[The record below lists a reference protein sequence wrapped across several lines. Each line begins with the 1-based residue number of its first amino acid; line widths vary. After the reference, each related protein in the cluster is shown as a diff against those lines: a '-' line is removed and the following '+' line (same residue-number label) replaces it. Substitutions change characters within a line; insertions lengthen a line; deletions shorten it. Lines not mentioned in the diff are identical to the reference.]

1 MKITLI
7 DDICDF
13 TLIECLKFYIVGMR
27 AIINDGKIIGF
38 ESEDENG
45 EKNQRVAYVNKQDRH
60 WGIDK

>member
-27 AIINDGKIIGF
+27 AIINDGQIIGLKARN
-38 ESEDENG
+38 E
-45 EKNQRVAYVNKQDRH
+45 
-60 WGIDK
+60 

>member
-27 AIINDGKIIGF
+27 AIINDVKL
-38 ESEDENG
+38 SVLKARNENG
-45 EKNQRVAYVNKQDRH
+45 E
-60 WGIDK
+60 